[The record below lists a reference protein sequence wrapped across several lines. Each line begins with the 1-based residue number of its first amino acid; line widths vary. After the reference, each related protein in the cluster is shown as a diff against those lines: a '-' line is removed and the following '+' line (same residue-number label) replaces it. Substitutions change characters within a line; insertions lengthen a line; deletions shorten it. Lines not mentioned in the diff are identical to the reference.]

1 MRLKDYIDVIVV
13 IVAAVGFSMI
23 IIGFTE
29 YYFQRREAQVDNRVQ
44 DIIIRG
50 KLYNCEEAKSQ

>member
-1 MRLKDYIDVIVV
+1 MRIKDYIDVLAI
-13 IVAAVGFSMI
+13 IAAAAGFSMLI
-23 IIGFTE
+23 VGFTE

-50 KLYNCEEAKSQ
+50 KLYNCEEAK

>member
-1 MRLKDYIDVIVV
+1 MRLRDYIDVLAI
-13 IVAAVGFSMI
+13 IAAAVGFSMLI
-23 IIGFTE
+23 VGFTE